1 MLLELVNYQQS
12 SVFKKSVIGLCSPL
26 LMITVLSGCVQ
37 KATYNNTGKPAP
49 VAEKVDNIDAAK
61 TRIALG
67 LQYLKV
73 GQMSNAKFNL
83 EKAKTFAPNLSNV
96 HTAFAYYYQQVG
108 ENSLAEDAYKK
119 ALKLDKND
127 ADALN
132 NYGTFLCKMK
142 RFDEAEKT
150 LLRAI
155 NVPSYLQVAQS
166 YENAALCALDN
177 QQYEKAK
184 QYFDQSLSHSAL
196 RANTLVNVAGLSYAM
211 GEYKQA
217 QQYAQRLENIGVVS
231 PRVLLLR
238 ALIELKLGRMSQSK
252 KYGTTLVSMY
262 VKSPEALMYLSK
274 SFENSEFEQLR
285 RVYLQHQ
292 YQQYSKSQ
300 LAQQADSGQ
309 NEGQSQPAVKTKRK
323 LTQNSDG
330 TTTTTTIAK
339 TAKST
344 QATQMP
350 LTLTARKKANPADD
364 SQLQGHSLVTKKSE
378 AQTKTVAQKQTVKL
392 AAKPSTES
400 STEPSSE
407 PSMPKP
413 VTKPPVP
420 ATNEATDGQIVEV
433 PVHVVK
439 AGETLFDLSF
449 TYNIKMNRLKE
460 WNGISDSGK
469 LLVGQ
474 KVYLREPNFYH
485 TIDEG
490 DTLYG
495 ISLKYNIR
503 LDSLKQWNKLSD
515 NARLITG
522 QKILIVNPKNYSL

>member
-12 SVFKKSVIGLCSPL
+12 SAFKKSVIGLCSL
-26 LMITVLSGCVQ
+26 LIVSGCVQ

-96 HTAFAYYYQQVG
+96 HTAFAYYYQLIG
-108 ENSLAEDAYKK
+108 ENTQAEDAYKK
-119 ALKLDKND
+119 EFKLDSND

-150 LLRAI
+150 LIKAI

-166 YENAALCALDN
+166 YENAALCALEN

-238 ALIELKLGRMSQSK
+238 ALIELKLGRISQSK

-300 LAQQADSGQ
+300 LAQQSGSESAS
-309 NEGQSQPAVKTKRK
+309 NQPAVKTKRK

-330 TTTTTTIAK
+330 TTTSITIVK

-350 LTLTARKKANPADD
+350 LTLTARKKANPTDD
-364 SQLQGHSLVTKKSE
+364 SQLQGQSLVTRKPE
-378 AQTKTVAQKQTVKL
+378 AQTKTSIQKQAVKL
-392 AAKPSTES
+392 AAKPSPEPSPES
-400 STEPSSE
+400 ST
-407 PSMPKP
+407 PKP
-413 VTKPPVP
+413 VTKPPVS
-420 ATNEATDGQIVEV
+420 ATNQAADGQTIEV

-460 WNGISDSGK
+460 WNGIGDSGE

-474 KVYLREPNFYH
+474 KVFLRAPNFYH

-503 LDSLKQWNKLSD
+503 LDRLKQWNKLSD

>member
-1 MLLELVNYQQS
+1 MRKFVNYQQS
-12 SVFKKSVIGLCSPL
+12 SMLKKSLIGICSL
-26 LMITVLSGCVQ
+26 LVVSGCVQ
-37 KATYNNTGKPAP
+37 KSTYNNTGKPAP
-49 VAEKVDNIDAAK
+49 TVKKVDNVNAAK

-83 EKAKTFAPNLSNV
+83 EKAKEFAPNLSNV

-108 ENSLAEDAYKK
+108 ENQLAETAYKK
-119 ALKLDKND
+119 ALKLDGDD

-150 LLRAI
+150 LLKAI
-155 NVPSYLQVAQS
+155 HVPSYLQVAQS
-166 YENAALCALDN
+166 YENAALCALEN
-177 QQYEKAK
+177 QQYEKAQ
-184 QYFDQSLSHSAL
+184 QYFVQSLDHSAL
-196 RANTLVNVAGLSYAM
+196 RANTLVNVAGLNYAM
-211 GEYKQA
+211 GEYKKA

-262 VKSPEALMYLSK
+262 VKSTEALMYLSK

-285 RVYLQHQ
+285 RVYLKHQ
-292 YQQYSKSQ
+292 YQQYTQSQ
-300 LAQQADSGQ
+300 LTQI
-309 NEGQSQPAVKTKRK
+309 NHTQSPSNNPPAKSKRK
-323 LTQNSDG
+323 LTQSSDG
-330 TTTTTTIAK
+330 TTRVSK
-339 TAKST
+339 TAKTS
-344 QATQMP
+344 QPP

-364 SQLQGHSLVTKKSE
+364 SQLVGESLVKSVALKTKVRAYAADNAANKVAEQAKNQMVAKKEKVDVSE
-378 AQTKTVAQKQTVKL
+378 QVRTAPKKTL
-392 AAKPSTES
+392 N
-400 STEPSSE
+400 
-407 PSMPKP
+407 
-413 VTKPPVP
+413 VP
-420 ATNEATDGQIVEV
+420 Y
-433 PVHVVK
+433 HVVK

-449 TYNIKMNRLKE
+449 SYNIKMSRLKQ
-460 WNGISDSGK
+460 WNGIGNNAK

-474 KVYLREPNFYH
+474 KIFLRQPNHYH

-503 LDSLKQWNKLSD
+503 LDSLKQWND
-515 NARLITG
+515 MTDDDPLISG
-522 QKILIVNPKNYSL
+522 QQILIVNPKNYSL

>member
-108 ENSLAEDAYKK
+108 ENTLAEDAYKK
-119 ALKLDKND
+119 ALKLDSND

-150 LLRAI
+150 LLKAI

-166 YENAALCALDN
+166 YENAALCALEN
-177 QQYEKAK
+177 KQYEKAK

-300 LAQQADSGQ
+300 LAQQSGNQ
-309 NEGQSQPAVKTKRK
+309 KSNSQPVVKTKRK

-330 TTTTTTIAK
+330 TTTSSTIAK
-339 TAKST
+339 TAKSELS
-344 QATQMP
+344 APVP

-364 SQLQGHSLVTKKSE
+364 SQLQGQSLVTRKPE
-378 AQTKTVAQKQTVKL
+378 AQTKTPAQKQAVKL
-392 AAKPSTES
+392 ETKAVLT
-400 STEPSSE
+400 
-407 PSMPKP
+407 
-413 VTKPPVP
+413 TKPPVP
-420 ATNEATDGQIVEV
+420 ATNQSADGQIVEV

-449 TYNIKMNRLKE
+449 TYNIKMKRLKE
-460 WNGISDSGK
+460 WNGIGDNGK

-515 NARLITG
+515 NARLTTG